1 MISDAFL
8 NKMFYINILIL
19 IAFTKQM
26 LNLMYLY
33 ILIWKR
39 QVATNDIKSHCR
51 KSIVAKCDQIRLLPN
66 NHSFKFMSAATHYTK
81 ETK

>member
-8 NKMFYINILIL
+8 NKMLYINILIL
-19 IAFTKQM
+19 IAFAKQM

-39 QVATNDIKSHCR
+39 QVATNDIQSVR
-51 KSIVAKCDQIRLLPN
+51 
-66 NHSFKFMSAATHYTK
+66 
-81 ETK
+81 

>member
-8 NKMFYINILIL
+8 NQMFYINILIL

-39 QVATNDIKSHCR
+39 KIATNDIKSVR
-51 KSIVAKCDQIRLLPN
+51 
-66 NHSFKFMSAATHYTK
+66 
-81 ETK
+81 

>member
-39 QVATNDIKSHCR
+39 QVATNCLSMD
-51 KSIVAKCDQIRLLPN
+51 VLQTDYAG
-66 NHSFKFMSAATHYTK
+66 TK
-81 ETK
+81 TN

>member
-1 MISDAFL
+1 MLLFYHEFYQYVFNLFYRVQRAHVNSGGLSRMISDAFL
-8 NKMFYINILIL
+8 NKMFHINILIL

-39 QVATNDIKSHCR
+39 QVATNDIKSVR
-51 KSIVAKCDQIRLLPN
+51 
-66 NHSFKFMSAATHYTK
+66 
-81 ETK
+81 

>member
-1 MISDAFL
+1 MAFYYFIMNFINAYLINFTAFSEPVNSGGLSRMISDAFL

-39 QVATNDIKSHCR
+39 QVATNDIKSVR
-51 KSIVAKCDQIRLLPN
+51 
-66 NHSFKFMSAATHYTK
+66 
-81 ETK
+81 

>member
-8 NKMFYINILIL
+8 NKLLYINILIL

-39 QVATNDIKSHCR
+39 QVVTNDIQSVR
-51 KSIVAKCDQIRLLPN
+51 
-66 NHSFKFMSAATHYTK
+66 
-81 ETK
+81 

>member
-26 LNLMYLY
+26 LHLMYLY

-39 QVATNDIKSHCR
+39 QVATNDIQISHIACI
-51 KSIVAKCDQIRLLPN
+51 SPINLHIMHVFFQL
-66 NHSFKFMSAATHYTK
+66 SG
-81 ETK
+81 

>member
-1 MISDAFL
+1 MIIDAFL

-39 QVATNDIKSHCR
+39 QVATNDIQSVR
-51 KSIVAKCDQIRLLPN
+51 
-66 NHSFKFMSAATHYTK
+66 
-81 ETK
+81 

>member
-8 NKMFYINILIL
+8 NKMLYIDILIF

-39 QVATNDIKSHCR
+39 QVATNDIQSVR
-51 KSIVAKCDQIRLLPN
+51 
-66 NHSFKFMSAATHYTK
+66 
-81 ETK
+81 

>member
-8 NKMFYINILIL
+8 NTMFYINILIL
-19 IAFTKQM
+19 IAFKKQI

-39 QVATNDIKSHCR
+39 QVATNDS
-51 KSIVAKCDQIRLLPN
+51 QICQ
-66 NHSFKFMSAATHYTK
+66 MY
-81 ETK
+81 

>member
-1 MISDAFL
+1 MIIDAFL

-19 IAFTKQM
+19 IAFTQM

-39 QVATNDIKSHCR
+39 QVATNDIQSVR
-51 KSIVAKCDQIRLLPN
+51 
-66 NHSFKFMSAATHYTK
+66 
-81 ETK
+81 

>member
-1 MISDAFL
+1 MISDAFF
-8 NKMFYINILIL
+8 NKMLYIRVNILIL

-39 QVATNDIKSHCR
+39 QVATNDIQSVR
-51 KSIVAKCDQIRLLPN
+51 
-66 NHSFKFMSAATHYTK
+66 
-81 ETK
+81 

>member
-8 NKMFYINILIL
+8 NKMFYINILIF

-33 ILIWKR
+33 ILHGSLM
-39 QVATNDIKSHCR
+39 QSVMFNHYNQLSQNVTKSVYCR
-51 KSIVAKCDQIRLLPN
+51 IT
-66 NHSFKFMSAATHYTK
+66 HSFTFMSAVTHYTK
-81 ETK
+81 ETNI

>member
-1 MISDAFL
+1 MIYHVNSGGLSRMISDAFL
-8 NKMFYINILIL
+8 NKMFHINILIL

-39 QVATNDIKSHCR
+39 HVATNDN
-51 KSIVAKCDQIRLLPN
+51 QICQIACISPINLLIM
-66 NHSFKFMSAATHYTK
+66 HIFFSG
-81 ETK
+81 

>member
-1 MISDAFL
+1 MISDAIL

-39 QVATNDIKSHCR
+39 QVATNDIKSVR
-51 KSIVAKCDQIRLLPN
+51 
-66 NHSFKFMSAATHYTK
+66 
-81 ETK
+81 

>member
-1 MISDAFL
+1 MIRDAFL
-8 NKMFYINILIL
+8 NTMFYINILIL

-39 QVATNDIKSHCR
+39 QVATNDSKIC
-51 KSIVAKCDQIRLLPN
+51 QIACISPINLLIM
-66 NHSFKFMSAATHYTK
+66 HIFFKLSG
-81 ETK
+81 